1 MVNRTFAYPVVRY
14 VGFVPQILD
23 GNRIRDQIK
32 AECLPRVERIKAHA
46 GRPPGLAVVL
56 VGNNPA
62 SQVYVRGKTKTA
74 GELGIYNET
83 ITPSANISGDDLCR
97 LIRSLNHRPE
107 IDGILVQLPL
117 PGRIDERKVLL
128 EVAPEKDVDGFHPYN
143 AGLLA
148 TGQPGLRP
156 CTPAGVI
163 EMLRRY
169 NIPIAGKNAVVVGR
183 SNIVGKPM
191 AMLLL
196 GENATVTICHSKTRD
211 LPAVCRTADILV
223 AAIGRAAMVTAD
235 YIKPGAV
242 VIDVG
247 MNTVTTP
254 AEAERV
260 FDASRLEVFRKRGS
274 LLVGDVHPGDM
285 ARMASAYTPVPGG
298 VGPLTIAMLMRNTI
312 EAAERRTGLL
322 C

>member
-1 MVNRTFAYPVVRY
+1 MPL
-14 VGFVPQILD
+14 ILD
-23 GNRIRDQIK
+23 GNRVRDQIK
-32 AECLPRVERIKAHA
+32 AECLPRVEWLLAHV

-56 VGNNPA
+56 VGDNPA
-62 SQVYVRGKTKTA
+62 SQVYVRSKTKTA

-83 ITPSANISGDDLCR
+83 ITPPADISTDELCL
-97 LIRSLNHRPE
+97 LIRDLNHRPE

-117 PGRIDERKVLL
+117 PKQIDERKVLL
-128 EVAPEKDVDGFHPYN
+128 EVAPEKDVDGFHPCN

-163 EMLRRY
+163 EMLKRY
-169 NIPIAGKNAVVVGR
+169 EIPIAGCNAVVVGR

-191 AMLLL
+191 ALLL
-196 GENATVTICHSKTRD
+196 LQVNATVTLCHSQTRD

-223 AAIGRAAMVTAD
+223 AAIGRTAMITD
-235 YIKPGAV
+235 EYIKPGAV
-242 VIDVG
+242 VVDVG
-247 MNTVTTP
+247 MNTVTTR

-260 FDASRLEVFRKRGS
+260 FDPSRLEVFDKRGS
-274 LLVGDVHPGDM
+274 LLLGDVHPAAM
-285 ARMASAYTPVPGG
+285 ARLASAYTPVPGG

-312 EAAERRTGLL
+312 EAAERRTGL
-322 C
+322 

>member
-1 MVNRTFAYPVVRY
+1 MPL
-14 VGFVPQILD
+14 ILD
-23 GNRIRDQIK
+23 GNRVRDQIK
-32 AECLPRVERIKAHA
+32 AECLPRVERLLAHA
-46 GRPPGLAVVL
+46 GRAPGLAVVL

-83 ITPSANISGDDLCR
+83 ITPSADISTDELCR

-117 PGRIDERKVLL
+117 PKQIDEHKVLL
-128 EVAPEKDVDGFHPYN
+128 EIAPEKDADGFHPYN

-169 NIPIAGKNAVVVGR
+169 EISIAGCNAVVVGR

-191 AMLLL
+191 AILLL
-196 GENATVTICHSKTRD
+196 QENATVTICHSRTRD
-211 LPAVCRTADILV
+211 LPAVCRTAEILIS
-223 AAIGRAAMVTAD
+223 AIGLPAMITAE
-235 YIKPGAV
+235 YIEPGAV
-242 VIDVG
+242 VVDVG
-247 MNTVTTP
+247 MNTVTNR
-254 AEAERV
+254 AEAERI
-260 FDASRLEVFRKRGS
+260 FTPARLEVFDKRGS
-274 LLVGDVHPGDM
+274 LLVGDVHPASM
-285 ARMASAYTPVPGG
+285 ERMASAYTPVPGG

-312 EAAERRTGLL
+312 EAAERRTGL
-322 C
+322 